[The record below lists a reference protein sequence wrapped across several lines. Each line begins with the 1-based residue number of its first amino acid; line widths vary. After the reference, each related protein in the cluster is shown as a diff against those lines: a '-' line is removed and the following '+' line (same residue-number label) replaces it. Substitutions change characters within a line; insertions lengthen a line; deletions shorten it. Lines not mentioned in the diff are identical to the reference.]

1 MMSISSTLH
10 LEQNGSGSTS
20 ASEFFN
26 PRNRLDTYSPYKAQT
41 HARNAVEET
50 KRSNPVAASE
60 EHDLAAAEFA
70 TAAQGSSDHEA
81 VRILNL
87 LEQHHKKLGHILK
100 ARHEKPV
107 VEVRDDRPDE
117 VDENIQL
124 ETRPTIKKT
133 KETGTDVTVQPPRL
147 KKGRPELSSSIAS
160 NLATAR
166 GIPPSRQK
174 RPAPVSPLISNQHA
188 DGRNSTS
195 QPPSTSG
202 PNITRSQSRPS
213 WTPPLQSAVEAP
225 ASTEAVS
232 SDSPFQLFYN
242 TFETAIAKLS
252 APLAFASLP
261 LVSAPSTRTDVTPA
275 KAQTKLSKAP
285 KPITLDYSQLISR
298 EALRAVNSNNP
309 GTYNPTESFYVVPTT
324 GGTTS
329 YADIISRAEREESRL
344 LRHHRQRS
352 NLSNISEDD
361 FADAKSTILPQSPAL
376 GTGKRNGLETDERK
390 VDGKTMEELALENE
404 TLRHL
409 SDTLSRRLH
418 VFEMS
423 SQTATNAL
431 AQSIRSMGSPHL
443 TPEHSRSKT
452 KSTGLFAVSGDNEG
466 MTRRVQ
472 ELEDILKKSDA
483 KLRKK
488 DEEAAKLRDTLA
500 KYREKWDS
508 LKAGAK
514 ARREVQR
521 DQHQPK
527 SKDADQVG
535 AVT

>member
-1 MMSISSTLH
+1 M
-10 LEQNGSGSTS
+10 N
-20 ASEFFN
+20 
-26 PRNRLDTYSPYKAQT
+26 KAQT
-41 HARNAVEET
+41 HARNAAEET

-107 VEVRDDRPDE
+107 VEITEDRPDE
-117 VDENIQL
+117 TDERSKPKARSAVKN
-124 ETRPTIKKT
+124 T
-133 KETGTDVTVQPPRL
+133 KESSVDTTVQPPRL

-174 RPAPVSPLISNQHA
+174 RPTPVSPLISNQHA

-195 QPPSTSG
+195 QSPSTSG
-202 PNITRSQSRPS
+202 PNVPQSQSRPS
-213 WTPPLQSAVEAP
+213 WAPPLQSDVEP
-225 ASTEAVS
+225 PTSTEAVA

-242 TFETAIAKLS
+242 TFETAISKLS

-261 LVSAPSTRTDVTPA
+261 LVSAPSTKTDVTPA
-275 KAQTKLSKAP
+275 KAQTRSP
-285 KPITLDYSQLISR
+285 KPPKPEPLDYSQMISR
-298 EALRAVNSNNP
+298 AALRAVNSHNP
-309 GTYNPTESFYVVPTT
+309 GTYNPAESFYVVPTT

-329 YADIISRAEREESRL
+329 YADIMNRAEREESRL

-352 NLSNISEDD
+352 NLSNISEDE
-361 FADAKSTILPQSPAL
+361 FADARSTILPHSPAL
-376 GTGKRNGLETDERK
+376 GTGKRKGLGSDERK

-452 KSTGLFAVSGDNEG
+452 KSTGRFAVGGGDNEG

-472 ELEDILKKSDA
+472 ELEEILKKSDA

-521 DQHQPK
+521 EHQPR
-527 SKDADQVG
+527 SNSTDQAG